1 MNMQNNIPKI
11 LRKTS
16 PYLRR
21 PQANVA
27 RMMRDVT
34 IALLPVTAFA
44 IYRFGMSAVVILLL
58 SIASMLVTE
67 YVYYQFKDRA
77 DGESF
82 KFRNKSFTL
91 YNFSA
96 VTSGLIYGLTLPSTT
111 PWYVVIIGGSLGI
124 MLAKLIFG
132 GMGQNIFNPAA
143 VARLLVV
150 VTYSTA
156 MSYKLP
162 EFVIDGVAGATAL
175 ETLAT
180 NPFSLDFISNFELVN
195 LFTGM
200 AIPGSIGEVSAI
212 LLILGGVYLALR
224 TSFEVR
230 IPIAFV
236 GTVFILSLAVG
247 IFVPELN
254 AFEYAM
260 FHVLS
265 GGLLFG
271 AIFMATDPITSPI
284 TKPGRIA
291 AGFMMGF
298 ITFII
303 RVFGSA
309 PEGVVYSIVIM
320 NMFVPTFDY
329 FKWTKSQILQKRV
342 WIFVGI
348 VILSIL
354 VVLVGVYYAR

>member
-1 MNMQNNIPKI
+1 MMEMNTPKI

-16 PYLRR
+16 PYLKR
-21 PQANVA
+21 PQANVT

-34 IALLPVTAFA
+34 IALMPVTIFA
-44 IYRFGMSAVVILLL
+44 IYKFGIAALIILLI
-58 SIASMLVTE
+58 SIATMAGTE
-67 YVYYQFKDRA
+67 YLYYQFKDLS

-82 KFRNKSFTL
+82 KLKNKSFTL

-96 VTSGLIYGLTLPSTT
+96 ITSGLIFGLTLPDNTA
-111 PWYVVIIGGSLGI
+111 WWIIVIGGSVGLFLG
-124 MLAKLIFG
+124 KLIFG

-143 VARLLVV
+143 LARLIVV
-150 VTYSTA
+150 VTYGTVI
-156 MSYKLP
+156 SYD
-162 EFVIDGVAGATAL
+162 IDSSAGATAL
-175 ETLAT
+175 ELIAQ
-180 NPFSLDFISNFELVN
+180 NPFSVDVISNYPLMD

-212 LLILGGVYLALR
+212 LLIIGGLYLALR

-230 IPIAFV
+230 IPLAFV
-236 GTVFILSLAVG
+236 GTVFVLALAVG
-247 IFVPELN
+247 LYTPGLN
-254 AFEYAM
+254 AIEYAM

-303 RVFGSA
+303 RLFGA
-309 PEGVVYSIVIM
+309 YPEGVVFSIVIM
-320 NMFVPTFDY
+320 NMFVPSFDY
-329 FKWTKSQILQKRV
+329 FKWSKSQILKKRV
-342 WIFVGI
+342 YIFIGV
-348 VILSIL
+348 VLLSII
-354 VVLVGVYYAR
+354 VTLVGVYYAR

>member
-1 MNMQNNIPKI
+1 MMMEKNMPKI

-21 PQANVA
+21 PQANVT

-34 IALLPVTAFA
+34 IALMPVTIF
-44 IYRFGMSAVVILLL
+44 AVVKFGWSAIIILVL

-67 YVYYQFKDRA
+67 FLFYLIKDL
-77 DGESF
+77 GEGKKPLESF
-82 KFRNKSFTL
+82 SL
-91 YNFSA
+91 YNYSA
-96 VTSGLIYGLTLPSTT
+96 VTSGLIYGLTLPDNT
-111 PWYVVIIGGSLGI
+111 PWYIVIIGGSLGI
-124 MLAKLIFG
+124 FLAKLIFG

-150 VTYSTA
+150 VTYGTA
-156 MSYKLP
+156 ISYD
-162 EFVIDGVAGATAL
+162 IDAVGGATAL
-175 ETLAT
+175 GELAT
-180 NPFSLDFISNFELVN
+180 NPFSIDVLNNFALVD

-200 AIPGSIGEVSAI
+200 AVPGSIGEVSAL
-212 LLILGGVYLALR
+212 LLILGGIYLAVR
-224 TSFEVR
+224 ASFEVR

-236 GTVFILSLAVG
+236 GTVAVLAFAVG
-247 IFVPELN
+247 LYVPDLN
-254 AFEYAM
+254 AIDYM
-260 FHVLS
+260 LFHVLS

-303 RVFGSA
+303 RVFGA
-309 PEGVVYSIVIM
+309 YPEGVIFSIVIM
-320 NMFVPTFDY
+320 NMFVPSFDY
-329 FKWTKSQILQKRV
+329 FKWSKSKFLKKRV
-342 WIFVGI
+342 YIFIGV

-354 VVLVGVYYAR
+354 VTLVGVYYAR